1 MKLFNAIAA
10 AASSVALFG
19 SALTLI
25 TPAPA
30 EARNGWVY
38 IGKGARTHTAHYV
51 KPTGTSGAFIRFQWQ
66 TTGKGSWNDPHLAD
80 CRGWRTK
87 DLSYSKSTWDDAL
100 PGTIADAALETVCR

>member
-10 AASSVALFG
+10 AAVIGTS
-19 SALTLI
+19 LI
-25 TPAPA
+25 TATPA

-38 IGKGARTHTAHYV
+38 IGKGSRTQTAHYV

-100 PGTIADAALETVCR
+100 PGTMADSALETVCR